1 MRSQTTVL
9 VRAGS
14 ALLFIESGVSANLD
28 LNQPHRDAHGM
39 VIGFDL
45 ADRENIVRQHEQ
57 DRRIII
63 ASLTLAAGCDIDTH
77 KLSEGLYCRDDSGK
91 RYLSCSWRLDLRAVL
106 STPPDKLST
115 VADYVTRCEKRKDL
129 ARIVRLA
136 ADAAATS
143 DRFRT
148 W

>member
-1 MRSQTTVL
+1 
-9 VRAGS
+9 
-14 ALLFIESGVSANLD
+14 
-28 LNQPHRDAHGM
+28 M

-91 RYLSCSWRLDLRAVL
+91 RYLSYKLEADPRAVL

-115 VADYVTRCEKRKDL
+115 VRLRHALRETKGSRTHCSTRRRRRSNIGPIPNMVISMDG
-129 ARIVRLA
+129 AGGP
-136 ADAAATS
+136 
-143 DRFRT
+143 DRDSIQAV
-148 W
+148 